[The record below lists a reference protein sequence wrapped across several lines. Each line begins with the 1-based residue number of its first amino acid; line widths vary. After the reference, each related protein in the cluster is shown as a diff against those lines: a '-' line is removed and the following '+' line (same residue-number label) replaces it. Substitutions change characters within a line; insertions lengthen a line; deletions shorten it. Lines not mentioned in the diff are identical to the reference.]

1 MKSQPWRCDN
11 HSSDINIKM
20 NLRDG
25 VDTVERVED
34 GFRRPTVENNSRYIK
49 TENLY
54 AVL

>member
-1 MKSQPWRCDN
+1 MKSQPWSCDN
-11 HSSDINIKM
+11 HSSDVNIKM

-25 VDTVERVED
+25 VDTVEQVED
-34 GFRRPTVENNSRYIK
+34 GFNNSRYIK